1 MTKGNVPK
9 FNLKVF
15 AYVYVKLF
23 DFPSSEINYETITT
37 NKFFLNVNRLIRG
50 KYHLHHFHIT
60 RNIVRYAHHFCNIAY
75 FEKAT
80 REIPFIVHNF
90 FGFDFFFYFLKNY
103 IAPACFCERIKHWR
117 K

>member
-50 KYHLHHFHIT
+50 KYHLHHSHIT
-60 RNIVRYAHHFCNIAY
+60 GNIIGYAHDFCNTAY

-80 REIPFIVHNF
+80 REIPFIAYNF
-90 FGFDFFFYFLKNY
+90 SAFDSFFVF
-103 IAPACFCERIKHWR
+103 
-117 K
+117 